1 MFLNRFLCNLYF
13 FALTAATLVT
23 AAGAAEFAAPAAAS
37 ISFNL
42 FRNGTHIGTIQE
54 NFEIKD
60 GVYRATSE
68 AKAIG
73 LFALAQRHPVL
84 YTSTGDSTKDG
95 LRPVRFEGRR
105 NNTLAIAE
113 FDWKSDKLT
122 MNYDGQVQTAPLSHA
137 TQDRLSIMYHLMH
150 LVQSKP
156 RTIEFNMTTA
166 RKLDRYRYDVNA
178 DVTVD
183 TPLKRLNTLHLV
195 KRREQGDTQTEI
207 WLAPEF
213 HNLPV
218 KVLNIEEDG
227 VRYEQVVT
235 RLEFKL

>member
-1 MFLNRFLCNLYF
+1 MFLNKFLYF
-13 FALTAATLVT
+13 ILLAASLS
-23 AAGAAEFAAPAAAS
+23 AAAAAELATPTSAS

-42 FRNGTHIGTIQE
+42 FRNGTHIGIIHE

-60 GVYRATSE
+60 GAYRATSE

-73 LFALAQRHPVL
+73 LFALAQRHPIL
-84 YTSTGDSTKDG
+84 YISTGESTKDG

-105 NNTLAIAE
+105 NNIVATAE

-122 MNYDGQVQTAPLSHA
+122 MSYDGQVHTAPLSHA

-156 RTIEFNMTTA
+156 RTLEFNMTTA
-166 RKLDRYRYDVNA
+166 RKLDRYRYEVNA
-178 DVTVD
+178 DVAVD
-183 TPLKRLNTLHLV
+183 TPLKRLSTLHLV
-195 KRREQGDTQTEI
+195 KQREPGNAHTEI

-218 KVLNIEEDG
+218 KVLNIEDDG